1 MCYTKEQIENA
12 VKTKGYTWFDDPS
25 NKTYDVNIVGIRNNH
40 PSVAKK
46 VTNVFD
52 DCLTI
57 SYKDE
62 TGDWKFFCWSAT
74 TDPGKKGVNNSII
87 KKVWLDWYLV
97 NIEVFIK

>member
-57 SYKDE
+57 SYKDFLLIMSL
-62 TGDWKFFCWSAT
+62 TINAGTS
-74 TDPGKKGVNNSII
+74 
-87 KKVWLDWYLV
+87 L
-97 NIEVFIK
+97 